1 MDKYDIVRQAAEDSL
16 ELFINLVAPTRALSS
31 CHREVIEW
39 WERPDA
45 KSHQLLLYPR
55 DHMKSALVGFR
66 VAHALAKDPTLRIL
80 YVSST
85 SNLAE
90 KQLGFI
96 KGILESK
103 EFQRYWPEH
112 LHREEGKRE
121 KWTSTE
127 ISLDHPDRA
136 KWNIRDP
143 SVFTAGLTTNLVGLH
158 CDIAVMDDV
167 VTGDNAD
174 TNEGRNKVKRQ
185 YSLLSSIEGAECL
198 EWCVGTRYNPS
209 DLYGEM
215 MDMEREIYDEQ
226 GSIIGT
232 TPVYEVMQRSLE
244 DVGDGSGEYL
254 WPRTKSKDGK
264 WFGFNIQVYAMKKAQ
279 YLDKAQFRAQ
289 YYNDPND
296 PDNQPIDFN
305 KFQYF
310 DRSLVKQ
317 TGGNWYYKGNR
328 LNLMAAIDFAFS
340 VRKSADYTCIVVIGC
355 DSEGRIYV
363 LDIERF
369 KTPHISE
376 YFDKILYLHQ
386 KWGFKKI
393 RAEVNAAQESIVKS
407 LKKDYV
413 IPYNISLNV
422 EEVRSR
428 RNKEERIEAV
438 LHPKYE
444 MDMMYHYRGGNCAE
458 LEDELV
464 SSRPPHDDIKDTL
477 ATAVEG
483 AVKPRMNNRLVRG
496 QGKVIFHE
504 RFGGRAH

>member
-1 MDKYDIVRQAAEDSL
+1 MDKFDIVRKAAEDSL
-16 ELFINLVAPTRALSS
+16 EVFIGLVAPTRALSS
-31 CHREVIEW
+31 CHREVIDW

-55 DHMKSALVGFR
+55 DHMKSALIGFR
-66 VAHALAKDPTLRIL
+66 VAQSLAKDPTLRIL
-80 YVSST
+80 YISST

-96 KGILESK
+96 KGILTSK
-103 EFQRYWPEH
+103 TFQRYWPNH

-121 KWTSTE
+121 KWTNTE
-127 ISLDHPDRA
+127 ISLDHPDRE

-158 CDIAVMDDV
+158 CDIAVMDDI

-185 YSLLSSIEGAECL
+185 YSLLSSIEGADCK
-198 EWCVGTRYNPS
+198 EWSVGTRYNPS

-215 MDMEREIYDEQ
+215 MDMHQEVYDED
-226 GSIIGT
+226 GKMVSEA
-232 TPVYEVMQRSLE
+232 PVYEVMQRSVE

-264 WFGFNIQVYAMKKAQ
+264 WFGFDIHVYALKKAK

-296 PDNQPIDFN
+296 PDNQPIDFQR
-305 KFQYF
+305 FQYF
-310 DRSLVKQ
+310 DRGLVRQ
-317 TGGNWYYKGNR
+317 QGGVWMYKGKR
-328 LNLMAAIDFAFS
+328 LNLVAAIDFAFS

-355 DSEGRIYV
+355 DSDGNIYI

-386 KWGFKKI
+386 KWGFKKL

-413 IPYNISLNV
+413 VPHNLALKV

-428 RNKEERIEAV
+428 GNKEERIEAV
-438 LHPKYE
+438 LHPRYE
-444 MDMMYHYRGGNCAE
+444 LDQVFHYRGGNCAV

-464 SSRPPHDDIKDTL
+464 SSRPPHDDVKDTL

-483 AVKPRMNNRLVRG
+483 SVKPRQTLAVQQKNVV
-496 QGKVIFHE
+496 QFHS